1 MTEDINICASLNKS
15 KTFSEWVAARLD
27 GLKIPELPN
36 NKRLQL
42 AMGSQHLAIEHAQ
55 AIIHLVDNK
64 FYGSALAL
72 QRPMFE
78 GIVRGVWLRY
88 SATDVEVDNASNG
101 KFPTTE
107 EMVRGSPRLED
118 QADAP
123 PLKEIKEKWW
133 KRFCDY
139 THGGLEQ
146 IRARLNNVGLQDN
159 YSSED
164 IMAALHWSD
173 ITQLYCGVEMA
184 SAACNVSLAQEFLNH
199 MRNYE
204 ELSDI

>member
-88 SATDVEVDNASNG
+88 SATDEEVDNASNG